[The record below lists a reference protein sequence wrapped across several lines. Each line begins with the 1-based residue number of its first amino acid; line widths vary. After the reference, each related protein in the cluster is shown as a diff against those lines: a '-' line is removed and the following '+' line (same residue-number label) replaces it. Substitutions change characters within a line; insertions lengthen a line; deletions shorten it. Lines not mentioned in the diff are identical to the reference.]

1 MENKIIENHKIKTE
15 EHDMLV
21 DGHILK
27 EKKVTTFIEGHHSG
41 MEANWDATVEGN
53 WVATEIVKYF
63 RTIKNDQNR
72 CLEVNK
78 HFREGF
84 ITDNGDRRKMT
95 EDEMDQFEKDWD
107 KLFSLAFL
115 NTHQGRNRRGDR
127 CDRGRTKFSDTLT
140 LFQPV
145 GDRFYFTQI

>member
-53 WVATEIVKYF
+53 WDATEIVKYF

-72 CLEVNK
+72 CLEVTK
-78 HFREGF
+78 HFREVF
-84 ITDNGDRRKMT
+84 ITGHNVRKNGDRRKMT
-95 EDEMDQFEKDWD
+95 EDEMEQFENDWD
-107 KLFSLAFL
+107 KLSSLAFL
-115 NTHQGRNRRGDR
+115 
-127 CDRGRTKFSDTLT
+127 KKS
-140 LFQPV
+140 
-145 GDRFYFTQI
+145 QI